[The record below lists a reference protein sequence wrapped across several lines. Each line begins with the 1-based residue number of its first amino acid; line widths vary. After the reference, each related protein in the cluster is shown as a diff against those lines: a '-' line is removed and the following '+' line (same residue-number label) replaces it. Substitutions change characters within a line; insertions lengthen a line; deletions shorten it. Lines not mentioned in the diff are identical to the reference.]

1 MKKTYE
7 RPSLKAVEFEAVGPI
22 LDPTVTN
29 VSGNS
34 GLKYGGGGSGEARS
48 NERDNRNDAEW
59 GNLW

>member
-7 RPSLKAVEFEAVGPI
+7 RPSVKAVEFEAVGPI

-34 GLKYGGGGSGEARS
+34 GLKYGGGGSGEREGRA
-48 NERDNRNDAEW
+48 
-59 GNLW
+59 